1 MAWVKG
7 VGVAAGVFGFMR
19 RVTRRQ
25 ILAAV
30 PGLALLPLAAACGSD
45 DDAPT
50 PTATAA
56 AAAPTT
62 APSATPAGEPTA
74 TTGAAGGPWIF
85 TDDRG
90 VTIELPQ
97 MPERVV
103 AYAPIAA
110 ALWDSGFH
118 PVGVYGTTLRADGT
132 PEITTGSMDLDA
144 VVSLGEAYGELDMEA
159 LVGLQPELIVFDI
172 YTPEVDIWGVPA
184 DMVAQIESI
193 APILG
198 ISYVERPVT
207 ETIARIEEL
216 AGALGADLNAAEV
229 VEARAQFD
237 TVSAAVETAVAE
249 QPGLTVLFVAGYSEA
264 LYIANPPMWNDLIY
278 FQELGLEVVV
288 PDVALTELWDTLSWE
303 QAGKYP
309 ADLALNDA
317 RSGSMSAEEMNE
329 IATWAAHPAAQ
340 AEQVGAWQTEF
351 VANYAGF
358 TVVLEDLAESVRR
371 SSPVAR

>member
-1 MAWVKG
+1 
-7 VGVAAGVFGFMR
+7 MR
-19 RVTRRQ
+19 RATRRQ
-25 ILAAV
+25 VLAAV
-30 PGLALLPLAAACGSD
+30 PGLALLSLAAACGSD
-45 DDAPT
+45 DEDST
-50 PTATAA
+50 PTATTA

-62 APSATPAGEPTA
+62 AASATPAADPTA
-74 TTGAAGGPWIF
+74 TTSAADGAWTF

-90 VTIELPQ
+90 VTIELSQ

-118 PVGVYGTTLRADGT
+118 VVGVYGTTLRADGT

-144 VVSLGEAYGELDMEA
+144 VVSLGETYGELDMEA
-159 LVGLQPELIVFDI
+159 LVGLQPQLIVFDI
-172 YTPEVDIWGVPA
+172 YTPEVDLWGVPA

-207 ETIARIEEL
+207 DTIARIEEL
-216 AGALGADLNAAEV
+216 AGALGADLNAPEV

-237 TVSAAVETAVAE
+237 AASAAVEAAVADK
-249 QPGLTVLFVAGYSEA
+249 PGLEVLFIAAWSEA

-278 FQELGLEVVV
+278 FQDLGLQVVV
-288 PDVALTELWDTLSWE
+288 PDVEPTELWETLSWE

-317 RSGSMSAEEMNE
+317 RSGSLSVAEMNE

-340 AEQVGAWQTEF
+340 AGQVGAWQTEF
-351 VANYAGF
+351 VASYAGF
-358 TVVLEDLAESVRR
+358 TAVLEDLAGTVSQANPDVM
-371 SSPVAR
+371 